1 MDPSFHFYFLNSVIQ
16 YFTLFICIIKIDPKV
31 SFVLIT
37 YMQIVGCESIYSMFQ
52 FTYYLK

>member
-1 MDPSFHFYFLNSVIQ
+1 MIQ

-37 YMQIVGCESIYSMFQ
+37 YIQIVGCESIYSMFQ
-52 FTYYLK
+52 FTYYLKWSCVC